1 MFHRARGKKTK
12 PPFRLNKKK
21 GLAFPKAVRDAFEKN
36 CVSLGR
42 SRVQNLYLLSDCGCA
57 NVGGMWV
64 HFEREGGGRSAE
76 LLRFKND
83 TGRIKWVPNSTT
95 IIGKTPPPQR
105 KASCCAPR

>member
-21 GLAFPKAVRDAFEKN
+21 GLAFPKAVRDAFGKN